1 MEDTT
6 KYLIHARIVANGVVE
21 RSDVVGAVF
30 GQTEGLLGDELDL
43 RDLQESSKVGRID
56 VEISSENGQSFGELT
71 IATSLDRAETAILG
85 ASLETIDRV
94 GPCRAEIEI
103 TEIEDIRAAKRRE
116 VVDRAKELLATAFD
130 DTTVSSTDLVADVRD
145 SVRAEEIDTYDGLPA
160 GPSVDSS
167 DAVIVVE
174 GRADV
179 LQLLQYG
186 IKNAVAVEGTDIPET
201 VADLTATRTTTV
213 FVDGDRGGEL
223 ILRELLQ
230 VGDVDFVAFA
240 PTDRSVEDLSRG
252 EVLTRLRQKVAA
264 DRLGDVQNVREEM
277 AGLVDDATDSNPPM
291 TPDSTDERVAADTE
305 VEVVP
310 TSSPAAS
317 PSPPGQAGAAFGHSE
332 QTTPDPPADATPD
345 PPADATPDP
354 ATDSPEYPDGPDQPD
369 AADDAAQAASAV
381 DDAGPT
387 AGDTTETADTTNQPT
402 TETADSPTQPAPETA
417 DSPTQPAP
425 ETADSPT
432 QPAPETD
439 AADSAPADETTDTT
453 GPATLRDHVD
463 AVIGDG
469 DGTARLLDASFGVQ
483 TETESGGLIEAIEAA
498 AEPHSLVLDGELS
511 QRVLDAAAQHG
522 LDHIVAR
529 STGEF
534 VKQPVGTRVLTADKL
549 DPPKPDADH

>member
-6 KYLIHARIVANGVVE
+6 KYLIHARIAANGVVE

-56 VEISSENGQSFGELT
+56 VEITSENGQSFGELT

-201 VADLTATRTTTV
+201 VADLTTTRTTTV

-264 DRLGDVQNVREEM
+264 DRLGDVQNVRETM
-277 AGLVDDATDSNPPM
+277 AGLVDDNNPPM
-291 TPDSTDERVAADTE
+291 TPESTDEETTADTE

-317 PSPPGQAGAAFGHSE
+317 PSPPGQVGAAFGHSE
-332 QTTPDPPADATPD
+332 QTTPDSSADATPD
-345 PPADATPDP
+345 PSADATPDS
-354 ATDSPEYPDGPDQPD
+354 ATD
-369 AADDAAQAASAV
+369 
-381 DDAGPT
+381 
-387 AGDTTETADTTNQPT
+387 
-402 TETADSPTQPAPETA
+402 
-417 DSPTQPAP
+417 
-425 ETADSPT
+425 
-432 QPAPETD
+432 
-439 AADSAPADETTDTT
+439 
-453 GPATLRDHVD
+453 TL
-463 AVIGDG
+463 
-469 DGTARLLDASFGVQ
+469 GV
-483 TETESGGLIEAIEAA
+483 S
-498 AEPHSLVLDGELS
+498 
-511 QRVLDAAAQHG
+511 
-522 LDHIVAR
+522 
-529 STGEF
+529 
-534 VKQPVGTRVLTADKL
+534 
-549 DPPKPDADH
+549 

>member
-186 IKNAVAVEGTDIPET
+186 IKNALAVEGTDIPET
-201 VADLTATRTTTV
+201 VADLTADRTTTV

-264 DRLGDVQNVREEM
+264 DRLGDVQNVRETM
-277 AGLVDDATDSNPPM
+277 AGLVDDGNPPM
-291 TPDSTDERVAADTE
+291 TPESTDEETTADTE

-332 QTTPDPPADATPD
+332 QPTPDPPADATAD

-354 ATDSPEYPDGPDQPD
+354 ATDTPDYPDGPDQPD
-369 AADDAAQAASAV
+369 AADDAARAASAV

-387 AGDTTETADTTNQPT
+387 AGDTTETADTT
-402 TETADSPTQPAPETA
+402 
-417 DSPTQPAP
+417 TQPAP

-439 AADSAPADETTDTT
+439 TADSAPADDTADTT

-463 AVIGDG
+463 AVIGDD

-483 TETESGGLIEAIEAA
+483 TETETGGLIDAIEAA
-498 AEPHSLVLDGELS
+498 AEPHSLVFDGELS
-511 QRVLDAAAQHG
+511 QRILDAAAQHG

-534 VKQPVGTRVLTADKL
+534 VKQPVGTRVLTADEL

>member
-6 KYLIHARIVANGVVE
+6 KYLIHARIAANGVVE

-56 VEISSENGQSFGELT
+56 VEITSENGQSFGELT

-160 GPSVDSS
+160 GPSVGSS

-201 VADLTATRTTTV
+201 VADLTTTRTTTV

-264 DRLGDVQNVREEM
+264 DRLGDVQNVRETM
-277 AGLVDDATDSNPPM
+277 AGLVDDSNPPM
-291 TPDSTDERVAADTE
+291 TPESTDEETTADTE

-317 PSPPGQAGAAFGHSE
+317 PSPPGQVGAAFGHSE
-332 QTTPDPPADATPD
+332 QTTPDSSADSTPD
-345 PPADATPDP
+345 PPADSTPDR
-354 ATDSPEYPDGPDQPD
+354 ATEPSEYPDGPDQPD
-369 AADDAAQAASAV
+369 ASDDAARAASAV
-381 DDAGPT
+381 DDAGSTASDTAGTADAPNQPT
-387 AGDTTETADTTNQPT
+387 AETGDTATQSTPETANAPTQPPPETDPADSATADETADT
-402 TETADSPTQPAPETA
+402 A
-417 DSPTQPAP
+417 
-425 ETADSPT
+425 
-432 QPAPETD
+432 
-439 AADSAPADETTDTT
+439 

-463 AVIGDG
+463 AVIGDS

-483 TETESGGLIEAIEAA
+483 TETEINALIDAIEAA
-498 AEPHSLVLDGELS
+498 EEPHSLVLDGELS

-522 LDHIVAR
+522 VDHIVAR

-534 VKQPVGTRVLTADKL
+534 VKKPVGTRVLTADEL
-549 DPPKPDADH
+549 DPPKPDAEH